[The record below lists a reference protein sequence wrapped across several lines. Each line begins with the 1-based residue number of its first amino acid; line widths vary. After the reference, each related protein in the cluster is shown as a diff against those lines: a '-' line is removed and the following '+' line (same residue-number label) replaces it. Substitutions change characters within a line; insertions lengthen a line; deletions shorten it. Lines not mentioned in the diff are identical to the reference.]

1 MALLGVSVKE
11 TFMNV
16 LPIERK
22 TQILNA
28 LVEGVSI
35 RSTERMTHTHRDTIM
50 RLLVDVGYQCQDVLD
65 RQLSTFHSRLIEMDE
80 IWTFVRKKQARLDDI
95 ERLDSSIGDQYAFVA
110 LDAETKLVPTFNL
123 GKRP

>member
-1 MALLGVSVKE
+1 
-11 TFMNV
+11 MNV